1 MWYMIYVGRQIKA
14 LEICLTERGKD
25 DRVVNDMKID
35 FRCRGDMKTNL
46 SNEKGDRVKWKV
58 QL

>member
-1 MWYMIYVGRQIKA
+1 M
-14 LEICLTERGKD
+14 TERDKD

-35 FRCRGDMKTNL
+35 FRCRDDVKTNL
-46 SNEKGDRVKWKV
+46 LNKKGDRVKWKV